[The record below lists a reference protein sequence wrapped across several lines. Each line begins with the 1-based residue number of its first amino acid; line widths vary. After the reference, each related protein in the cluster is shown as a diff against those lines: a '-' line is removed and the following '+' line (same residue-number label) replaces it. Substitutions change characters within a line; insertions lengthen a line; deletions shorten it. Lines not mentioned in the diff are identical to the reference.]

1 MHTYPGHSHFS
12 IAISVVIAISIH
24 VIMLAGLYALLNQ
37 PEPPVERTV
46 QSIILSPSI
55 AQHTEQNEAPTASTQ
70 NDRDLISTI
79 SDSEFTSP
87 APIKKVAEPVQENT
101 TQPQTRSQQNSQ
113 TPARQQR
120 TSKAPSVSVPT
131 RAPQQRNTPNQQQL
145 RSLFQQ
151 TATDQTAPIEQIS
164 TKSVAELSDYEKAL
178 LTQLSQES
186 LYDEFHPV
194 MLYNTKTQVD
204 YILSLRLFKNG
215 AIRSATLV
223 KSSGI
228 AEIDQLAIQ
237 SAYQASPFPAPPA
250 KDSAIEYRYQI
261 PIIYDRLNLINS
273 GKGKQ

>member
-1 MHTYPGHSHFS
+1 MHSYPGHSHFS
-12 IAISVVIAISIH
+12 IAISVVVAISIH
-24 VIMLAGLYALLNQ
+24 VIMLAGLYALITQ
-37 PEPPVERTV
+37 PEPPIERTV

-70 NDRDLISTI
+70 NDRDLISTT
-79 SDSEFTSP
+79 SDSEFTNP
-87 APIKKVAEPVQENT
+87 APIKNEADPVQENT
-101 TQPQTRSQQNSQ
+101 TQPQTRAQQTSKSP
-113 TPARQQR
+113 TRQQH

-131 RAPQQRNTPNQQQL
+131 TAPQQRNAPNQQQL
-145 RSLFQQ
+145 QSLFQQ
-151 TATDQTAPIEQIS
+151 TATDQIAPTEQIS

-215 AIRSATLV
+215 AIRSATLA

-237 SAYQASPFPAPPA
+237 SAYQASPFPAPPT
-250 KDSAIEYRYQI
+250 KDAAIEYRYQI
-261 PIIYDRLNLINS
+261 PIIYDRLNLIDS
-273 GKGKQ
+273 DTGK